1 MRQNGNANLI
11 ILYRYRFSS
20 NVYSKSDDK
29 KENTLIIPRENRNVT
44 KLDNE
49 NNNKPETTDVTKSE
63 SITNSVEA
71 IKDEH

>member
-1 MRQNGNANLI
+1 MIDPAAVRIAKVTI
-11 ILYRYRFSS
+11 
-20 NVYSKSDDK
+20 K
-29 KENTLIIPRENRNVT
+29 KENTLMILRENRNVT

>member
-1 MRQNGNANLI
+1 MCIAKVTI
-11 ILYRYRFSS
+11 
-20 NVYSKSDDK
+20 K
-29 KENTLIIPRENRNVT
+29 KENTLMILRENRNVT

>member
-1 MRQNGNANLI
+1 MCIAKMTI
-11 ILYRYRFSS
+11 
-20 NVYSKSDDK
+20 K
-29 KENTLIIPRENRNVT
+29 KENTLMILRENRNVT